1 MDKETIISSIANTS
15 CTANVSA
22 QASTFSLTSATG
34 WDSPDAGNTN
44 WLYAPGQIGAGYFR
58 NGRQMF
64 DFFTYQTNTA
74 GVLSGVSGLDQAH
87 PAKEECHKC
96 YILPSD
102 FGYPRALYK
111 SSVYL
116 KYHKADAALRQVPAH
131 PFYTIK
137 RLADDSYS
145 GLFLVLPYKIGVF
158 DWNLQYQ
165 RSPVEIENAA
175 DPTLVKLD
183 LPRGHGRR
191 YYIEKLKAYI
201 YDNEGEDMDRQVAEQ
216 KANEHIEA
224 LLDEYGIEEMSG
236 DAPGLVLGDW

>member
-15 CTANVSA
+15 CVSSVSA
-22 QASTFSLTSATG
+22 HASTFTLTSATD
-34 WDSPDAGNTN
+34 WDSPSSGNSA
-44 WLYAPGQIGAGYFR
+44 WLYAPGQLGAGYFR

-64 DFFTYQTNTA
+64 DFFTYTGNSA
-74 GVLSGVSGLDQAH
+74 GVLTGVDGLDQLH

-96 YILPSD
+96 YLLPSD
-102 FGYPRALYK
+102 FGYPRAVYK

-137 RLADDSYS
+137 RFANGTYS

-158 DWNLQYQ
+158 DWNVQYQ
-165 RSPVEIENAA
+165 RSPVEIEDAA
-175 DPTLVKLD
+175 DPTSVVLD

-201 YDNEGEDMDRQVAEQ
+201 YDNEGEDTDQQASEQ
-216 KANEHIEA
+216 KAVEHIEA

-236 DAPGLVLGDW
+236 DAPGLILADW